1 MVGESDKIKK
11 DSKSR
16 IDKSLD
22 DEFKYVLKKNLNLEE
37 QNITNFFENNFRL
50 RIKDLLRKDMI
61 QTYEQLDREIELF
74 W

>member
-22 DEFKYVLKKNLNLEE
+22 NEFKQVLKKNLNLEE

-50 RIKDLLRKDMI
+50 WIKDLLRKDML

>member
-22 DEFKYVLKKNLNLEE
+22 NEFKQVLKKNLNLEE

-61 QTYEQLDREIELF
+61 
-74 W
+74 

>member
-22 DEFKYVLKKNLNLEE
+22 NEFKQVLKKNLNLEE

>member
-61 QTYEQLDREIELF
+61 
-74 W
+74 

>member
-22 DEFKYVLKKNLNLEE
+22 NEFKQVLKKNLNLEE

-50 RIKDLLRKDMI
+50 
-61 QTYEQLDREIELF
+61 
-74 W
+74 